1 MSQLSKLIDAIF
13 RSQQAVDA
21 FKKFKSKDRED

>member
-1 MSQLSKLIDAIF
+1 MSGLSKLIDAIF

-21 FKKFKSKDRED
+21 FRKFRDKED

>member
-1 MSQLSKLIDAIF
+1 MSGLSKLIDAIF

-21 FKKFKSKDRED
+21 FKKFRDRED

>member
-21 FKKFKSKDRED
+21 FKKFRRDRED

>member
-21 FKKFKSKDRED
+21 FKKFRDRED

>member
-13 RSQQAVDA
+13 RAQQTVEAY
-21 FKKFKSKDRED
+21 KKLQERDE